1 MAMTPRGLFTPAPPV
16 TGLVRPRLIHALEG
30 TAEARLGLV
39 VAPPGTGK
47 TTLLAHWAA
56 THSFESVA
64 WHRSGPPD
72 AQPGRML
79 GRFAAAVAAAAN
91 KERARSFPELAAM
104 AHALTISLCFVV
116 DDWHLVAG
124 TCAEAELEQLLS
136 LGCPQIHFLLG
147 SRRPPS
153 FNLAR
158 SELPSFVKVESD
170 DLRFRAPEVEQLF
183 RTTYKQPLSSAG
195 VYSLTQRTDGWAAAL
210 HLFHVATKSRSTV
223 ERRRAAESLDP
234 VPRYAHDYL
243 RRHYFADVPPEVE
256 RLLRHTCLL
265 ERLTQ
270 SRCNALLGVPD
281 SGLLLHEAEQL
292 GIVASDDGGT
302 AFRLPEVVRR
312 YLVSTLGNGESAAPE
327 DIRHRTAT
335 LLEQEGAHGAALQI
349 LAECGD
355 WDHVRATMER
365 AGRRAF
371 RAGRCGWVTRAP
383 EPLIRDD
390 ALFAL
395 AKARQ
400 LLDDGYP
407 EEARM
412 AATALPQTSA
422 VQPWHEAAALLQQA
436 AAEWTG
442 EPRGSSCGPVGILRA
457 ALHGSP
463 GSAARSLTKHN
474 GAEDTLA
481 RGVAL
486 LIAGDQRGA
495 LPFLRRCA
503 EQPDDET
510 PAALWA
516 QLALAVFAEEPQISG
531 GDARSE
537 EIDAVQRRAERLG
550 FSWLS
555 RVARGVLCAQL
566 GNAGGQLAVQS
577 AIENCEQDGDG
588 WGAALIATSAALG
601 RLRTGRPDYSA
612 LDALADK
619 FRKLEASALEAWALS
634 ARALVAAAQDLP
646 EAVEEALAAEAFART
661 AEVPGARAVAY
672 AALAQLRPEQSSD
685 LMEAAAETAKT
696 AGLVCRPWTWIAMN
710 PGKGIA
716 PTARPQQ
723 PAPLTGDPA
732 TPGSGPAPPPSLD
745 VRCFGEF
752 SLRANGVDIDLSRVR
767 PQARTVLRILSLH
780 AGRSVHRD
788 RLAATLWADLDGASA
803 LHNLQVSVSSL
814 RRALQPA
821 GLAGD
826 CRLLVR
832 RGEAYALVL
841 DERSRVDLLEFDRAV
856 RDAALARSARDSE
869 AAAAILHRAL
879 DLYAGEV
886 LPEDGSAEWLS
897 DTRERYRLR
906 AAEGAATLAGLEL
919 ALGNAAEAAAA
930 AARSV
935 EIDPWRDESWR
946 TLIGIYRS
954 SGDLAAAERAE
965 RRYQGMLK
973 ALGVPSDPQHRSGK

>member
-1 MAMTPRGLFTPAPPV
+1 MTPRGLFTPAPPV
-16 TGLVRPRLIHALEG
+16 TGLVRPRLVHALQG
-30 TAEARLGLV
+30 STSAARLGLV

-47 TTLLAHWAA
+47 TTLLTHWAA
-56 THSFESVA
+56 QNFGSVA

-72 AQPGRML
+72 AEPGRML
-79 GRFAAAVAAAAN
+79 ARFAAAVATAAN
-91 KERARSFPELAAM
+91 RERARSFPELAAM
-104 AHALTISLCFVV
+104 AHALTVSLCFVV
-116 DDWHLVAG
+116 DDWHVVAG

-136 LGCPQIHFLLG
+136 LGCPQVHFLIG
-147 SRRPPS
+147 SRRPPAL
-153 FNLAR
+153 NLAR
-158 SELPSFVKVESD
+158 SELPSLVKVDWD

-183 RTTYKQPLSSAG
+183 RTTYKQPLSTAG
-195 VYSLTQRTDGWAAAL
+195 VYNLTQRTDGWAAAL

-223 ERRRAAESLDP
+223 ERRRAAESLGP

-243 RRHYFADVPPEVE
+243 THHYFAGVPPQLE

-265 ERLTQ
+265 ERLTP

-292 GIVASDDGGT
+292 GVVASDGGGT
-302 AFRLPEVVRR
+302 AFRVPKVVRR
-312 YLVSTLGNGESAAPE
+312 YLVATLGDGESLAPE
-327 DIRHRTAT
+327 NIRRRTAA

-365 AGRRAF
+365 AGSQAF
-371 RAGRCGWVTRAP
+371 RAGTCGWVTRAP
-383 EPLIRDD
+383 ESLIRKD

-407 EEARM
+407 GEARM
-412 AATALPQTSA
+412 VAAAIPHPA
-422 VQPWHEAAALLQQA
+422 VEPWHEAAALLQQA

-442 EPRGSSCGPVGILRA
+442 EQRVSSCGPVSILRA

-463 GSAARSLTKHN
+463 GSAARSVTSHN

-481 RGVAL
+481 RGLAL

-516 QLALAVFAEEPQISG
+516 QLALAVFTEEPQTPG
-531 GDARSE
+531 VDVRSE

-550 FSWLS
+550 FSWLA
-555 RVARGVLCAQL
+555 RIARGVLCAQS
-566 GNAGGQLAVQS
+566 GNAGGQPAVQS
-577 AIENCEQDGDG
+577 AIENCEQHGDD
-588 WGAALIATSAALG
+588 WGAALIAAATALG
-601 RLRTGRPDYSA
+601 RLRNGRPDYSA
-612 LDALADK
+612 LDVLANK
-619 FRKLEASALEAWALS
+619 FRKVGASALEAWALS
-634 ARALVAAAQDLP
+634 TRALVGAAQDLP
-646 EAVEEALAAEAFART
+646 EAIEEALAAEAFART
-661 AEVPGARAVAY
+661 ADVPGARAVAY
-672 AALAQLRPEQSSD
+672 AALAQLKPEQYAD
-685 LMEAAAETAKT
+685 LMEAAAETART
-696 AGLVCRPWTWIAMN
+696 AGFVCRPWTWIAM
-710 PGKGIA
+710 GSGIGAA
-716 PTARPQQ
+716 PLVRSQQ
-723 PAPLTGDPA
+723 PVPLSGDG
-732 TPGSGPAPPPSLD
+732 TVPGSGPVPPPVLD
-745 VRCFGEF
+745 VHCFGEF
-752 SLRANGVDIDLSRVR
+752 SLRADGVDIDLSRVR

-780 AGRSVHRD
+780 AGRPVHRD
-788 RLAATLWADLDGASA
+788 RLAATLWADLDAASA

-821 GLAGD
+821 GLAGN
-826 CRLLVR
+826 CQLLVR

-841 DERSRVDLLEFDRAV
+841 DSRSRIDLLEFDQAV
-856 RDAALARSARDSE
+856 REAGQARSAGNLE
-869 AAAAILHRAL
+869 GAATFLHRAV

-886 LPEDGSAEWLS
+886 LPEDGPAEWLF

-906 AAEGAATLAGLEL
+906 AAEAAATLAILEL
-919 ALGNAAEAAAA
+919 DLGKTTDAAAA

-946 TLIGIYRS
+946 TLISVYRS

-965 RRYQGMLK
+965 RRYRGMLN
-973 ALGVPSDPQHRSGK
+973 ALGVPPDAKLQPLQPGK